1 MWAFL
6 IIDVCDKM
14 PDMFSR
20 FVDVVIVVE
29 MNFFFLKGADESF
42 SISVLLRASAVCHGN
57 LNTIQAEDFRTFF
70 EENSRWFT
78 NKPTTTVCKGCGVS
92 VYTKLQD
99 IKRLKGRYKRK
110 FGKHKIA
117 EGELDAKFGMIQNT
131 PSKEVSHHTWW
142 VPVRAEP
149 WTVFNIIG
157 ESKEQ

>member
-1 MWAFL
+1 MEWPHFYPVNCPPAEAQ
-6 IIDVCDKM
+6 
-14 PDMFSR
+14 P
-20 FVDVVIVVE
+20 
-29 MNFFFLKGADESF
+29 
-42 SISVLLRASAVCHGN
+42 ASGKVYRLVQNDPA
-57 LNTIQAEDFRTFF
+57 QPEDFRTFF

-92 VYTKLQD
+92 VYTELQD
-99 IKRLKGRYKRK
+99 IKRLKDRYKRK
-110 FGKHKIA
+110 FGKYKIA